1 MNGFDLTMPRV
12 LVVLGCALLFGGICL
27 APTAVV
33 QAESPVLFESF
44 DADDPGELHEQ
55 LENHELLSIAEGDGV
70 DGSNGLKA
78 DYVGYDRG
86 SKRIVVRHSLDRQM
100 SEATLSYDVKFPE
113 AFQFV
118 RGGKL
123 HGLGPES
130 PVTGG
135 HDREPHR
142 WSARIMFSGD
152 DSVRTYVYDQTE
164 DVTYGVGQ
172 SPDNGFTFSREQ
184 YHAVS
189 MHMRLND
196 PEESNG
202 FVNIYV
208 DGERA
213 VTHDGLRIRGTGGEN
228 TLIENF
234 LFSTFHGGSS
244 PEWAPVDE
252 DGEYTTVHAYF
263 DNFAVHEGEVI
274 REAPL
279 NQEQAAEKMEAAG

>member
-1 MNGFDLTMPRV
+1 MSSFSISLRRVGTIAGTVALT
-12 LVVLGCALLFGGICL
+12 LGVCAG
-27 APTAVV
+27 
-33 QAESPVLFESF
+33 PVNAANTERLILFEDF
-44 DADDPGELHEQ
+44 EAAEPEGLHER
-55 LENHELLSIAEGDGV
+55 LENHGLLSIAEGDGV

-86 SKRIVVRHSLDRQM
+86 SERIVRRHSLKKAV

-113 AFQFV
+113 DFQFV

-123 HGLGPES
+123 HGLGPQS

-142 WSARIMFSGD
+142 WSARVVFSGNG
-152 DSVRTYVYDQTE
+152 SVRTYVYDQTE
-164 DVTYGVGQ
+164 DVTYGVGRG
-172 SPDNGFTFSREQ
+172 PDNGFTFSREQ

-196 PEESNG
+196 PEQSNG

-208 DGERA
+208 DDKRV
-213 VTHDGLRIRGTGGEN
+213 VTHDGLRIRATGGEN
-228 TLIENF
+228 TLIQNF

-244 PEWAPVDE
+244 PSWAPVDE

-263 DNFAVHEGEVI
+263 DNFAVHEGEAI

-279 NQEQAAEKMEAAG
+279 SQEQVRQKMRAIR

>member
-12 LVVLGCALLFGGICL
+12 LVVLGCALLLGGICL

-33 QAESPVLFESF
+33 HAESPVLFESF
-44 DADDPGELHEQ
+44 DADAPGDLHER
-55 LENHELLSIAEGDGV
+55 LESHRHLSLVEGEGV
-70 DGSNGLKA
+70 DGSTGLKA
-78 DYVGYDRG
+78 DYVGFDQG
-86 SKRIVVRHSLDRQM
+86 SERIVVRQSLDQRM

-113 AFQFV
+113 EFQFV

-142 WSARIMFSGD
+142 WSARVTFSRD

-164 DVTYGVGQ
+164 DVTYGVGRG
-172 SPDNGFTFSREQ
+172 PGNGFTFSREQ

-196 PEESNG
+196 PDESNG

-208 DGERA
+208 DGERV

-228 TLIENF
+228 TLIQEF

-244 PEWAPVDE
+244 PQWAPVDE

-263 DNFAVHEGEVI
+263 DNFAVHEGEAI

-279 NQEQAAEKMEAAG
+279 SQEQAAEKMDAAR